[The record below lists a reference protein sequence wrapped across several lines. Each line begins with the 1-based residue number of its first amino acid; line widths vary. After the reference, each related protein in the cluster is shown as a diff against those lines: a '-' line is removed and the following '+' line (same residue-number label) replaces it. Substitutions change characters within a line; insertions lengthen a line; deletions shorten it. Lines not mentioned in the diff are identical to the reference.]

1 MEEQATGMFESV
13 SSMFGSETARNWEQ
27 RYVRIRAG
35 RSLVY
40 YEYSNV
46 GGEVNATKLGSV
58 ALRRVTELCREEND
72 ADTAAANLDAG
83 GEHTAYEYRFK
94 LVARPTADTD
104 AEPRTYR
111 FAAES
116 AELRDEWLGAL
127 QALVSALRQEQQ
139 PGQQSQSKNKNKARV

>member
-1 MEEQATGMFESV
+1 MEEEATGMFESV
-13 SSMFGSETARNWEQ
+13 SSMFGSEAARNWEQ

-58 ALRRVTELCREEND
+58 ALRRVTELRREAND
-72 ADTAAANLDAG
+72 ADGAQDQSERAPH
-83 GEHTAYEYRFK
+83 EHRFRM
-94 LVARPTADTD
+94 VARATADAD
-104 AEPRTYR
+104 ADPRTYR

-127 QALVSALRQEQQ
+127 QALVATLRQEQQ
-139 PGQQSQSKNKNKARV
+139 AGQSQSRNKNKNKARV